1 MANNEIFGH
10 TDDDADRLYVGPNT
24 REGLRFRVKEE
35 NESSNVDLDAAAVSR
50 LHVALG
56 QWLHRNDEPRAV
68 ANPDAP
74 TLTLGDADAIRTLA
88 REEFE
93 KLFNDRTRPAVLP
106 LWESPVSS
114 AVFRLCPGCS
124 EEVPTV
130 DSDAEC
136 TCTHLKYLAHSKYG
150 CAYFGCECT
159 WLGSAPVPDPADVP
173 EIMAAPRRRS
183 APAPIHCERCAHLY
197 ADHDDVDGCT
207 VDYADSHQCKCTW
220 STG

>member
-1 MANNEIFGH
+1 MAQREFE
-10 TDDDADRLYVGPNT
+10 DRDGDVLWTQTTTVSI
-24 REGLRFRVKEE
+24 RFRTPSEGE
-35 NESSNVDLDAAAVSR
+35 Y
-50 LHVALG
+50 VALDTEG
-56 QWLHRNDEPRAV
+56 VVELHKFLGEWLNKDSIIAKSIL
-68 ANPDAP
+68 PDAY
-74 TLTLGDADAIRTLA
+74 GVRTMV

-173 EIMAAPRRRS
+173 EIMAAPRLMSAVRRRS
-183 APAPIHCERCAHLY
+183 ARTPIHCERCSHPY

-207 VDYADSHQCKCTW
+207 VDYADSHQCTCTW